1 MDKLITSVNISQEDI
16 AKKGESRQ
24 LNISGTNGAKFILQ
38 VVNSEGKFY
47 NFTTSTF
54 TETAHTPQNNLKRAI
69 NGSKFSTNIQ
79 FPSVSSAKTYNVIV
93 IADATTD
100 TVNESPGG
108 VSNISISQVVD
119 TTITFGLLTANTGK
133 YSTTMSSLDVA
144 TVGSPLQKNKSTVN
158 FNGSVNGAIT
168 TGNGYGLILS
178 RQPVDTDLVF
188 RKNATLSATT
198 SSSTSLVV
206 ADAADLVPG
215 MFLISGS
222 GLSGTPYIVS
232 IKGTNVVLSTAQT
245 LDNTAVDLVFEAR
258 GSKSIYNSTKVLI
271 SLDLKNP
278 FTALAPKDGAVTST
292 VRVAPSS
299 STTIQLNG
307 THGIS
312 GGEVVTLDGLD
323 VNNTTTNRVATVA
336 DNGTSNVTTNGSI
349 VVEVNQTLSVGTELF
364 FKGSST
370 KIDIS
375 GKFSISNF
383 GSTNRTISLNL
394 DNFIT
399 PGTQT

>member
-16 AKKGESRQ
+16 AKQGESRQ
-24 LNISGTNGAKFILQ
+24 LNISGTNGARFILQ

-69 NGSKFSTNIQ
+69 RGSKFSTNIQ

-133 YSTTMSSLDVA
+133 YSTTMSSLNVA

-158 FNGSVNGAIT
+158 FSGSVDAAIT

-188 RKNATLSATT
+188 RKTATLSATT
-198 SSSTSLVV
+198 SSSTSLIVT
-206 ADAADLVPG
+206 DSADLAPG
-215 MFLISGS
+215 MFLISGPN
-222 GLSGTPYIVS
+222 LSGTPYIVS
-232 IKGTNVVLSTAQT
+232 VKGTSIVLSTAQT
-245 LDNTAVDLVFEAR
+245 LNNTGTPLVFEAR
-258 GSKSIYNSTKVLI
+258 GSKSIFNATKVLI
-271 SLDLKNP
+271 SLDLLNP
-278 FTALAPKDGAVTST
+278 FTALVPKDGNVTST
-292 VRVAPSS
+292 VRAGGSGV
-299 STTIQLNG
+299 TINLNG

-312 GGEVVTLDGLD
+312 GGEVVTLDGLNVD
-323 VNNTTTNRVATVA
+323 NTSTNRVATVT
-336 DNGTSNVTTNGSI
+336 DNGTSNVTTSGSI
-349 VVEVNQTLSVGTELF
+349 DVEVSQTLSVGTELF

-370 KIDIS
+370 KIDIN
-375 GKFSISNF
+375 GKFGISNF
-383 GSTNRTISLNL
+383 GSTDRTISLNL

-399 PGTQT
+399 PGTNT

>member
-16 AKKGESRQ
+16 AKRGESRQ
-24 LNISGTNGAKFILQ
+24 LNISGTNGANFILQ

-100 TVNESPGG
+100 TVNQSPGG

-158 FNGSVNGAIT
+158 FNGSVDAAIT

-188 RKNATLSATT
+188 RKAAALSATT

-206 ADAADLVPG
+206 VDAADLVPG
-215 MFLISGS
+215 MFLVSGPN
-222 GLSGTPYIVS
+222 LSGTPYIVS
-232 IKGTNVVLSTAQT
+232 VKGNNIVLSTAQT
-245 LDNTAVDLVFEAR
+245 LDNTGTPLQFEAR
-258 GSKSIYNSTKVLI
+258 GSKSIFNATKVLI
-271 SLDLKNP
+271 SLDLLNP
-278 FTALAPKDGAVTST
+278 FTALVPKDGNVTST
-292 VRVAPSS
+292 VAAGGSGV
-299 STTIQLNG
+299 TINLNG

-312 GGEVVTLDGLD
+312 GGEVVTLTGLNVD
-323 VNNTTTNRVATVA
+323 NTSTNRVATVA
-336 DNGTSNVTTNGSI
+336 DNGTTNVTTGGSI
-349 VVEVNQTLSVGTELF
+349 NVEVSQTLSVGTELF
-364 FKGSST
+364 FTGSST

-375 GKFSISNF
+375 GKFRISNF
-383 GSTNRTISLNL
+383 GSTDRTISLNL

>member
-1 MDKLITSVNISQEDI
+1 MCIRDS
-16 AKKGESRQ
+16 
-24 LNISGTNGAKFILQ
+24 
-38 VVNSEGKFY
+38 
-47 NFTTSTF
+47 
-54 TETAHTPQNNLKRAI
+54 HTPQNNLKRAI
-69 NGSKFSTNIQ
+69 NGSKFNTNIQ

-93 IADATTD
+93 IADATTN
-100 TVNESPGG
+100 TVNQAPGG